1 MNSEKYIKKRHNR
14 EEERVGIK
22 RKYKS
27 KYEIDK
33 NRCKNRYRKQ
43 HIIMLNAAN
52 YYGTIF
58 TMKISR

>member
-1 MNSEKYIKKRHNR
+1 MGIKKRYNR
-14 EEERVGIK
+14 ENKK
-22 RKYKS
+22 RRYKS
-27 KYEIDK
+27 KYKID
-33 NRCKNRYRKQ
+33 KNRYRKQ

>member
-1 MNSEKYIKKRHNR
+1 MNSEKYIKKRYNR
-14 EEERVGIK
+14 EEKRVGIK

-27 KYEIDK
+27 KYKID
-33 NRCKNRYRKQ
+33 KNRYRKQ